1 MSGPVSQASPN
12 SITILKSLKL
22 DGRILLPADEGWAE
36 ASTTWNTMAD
46 RQPAAIIQA
55 GSANDV
61 ATGIEVAR
69 AHRIPIAIRGA
80 GRNLAGDAT
89 IADGL
94 VIDVGRMN
102 DVGVNPG
109 TRIVTVEGGAS
120 IGDLDR
126 GTMGHRTAVP
136 AGMATGTGVAG
147 LTLGGGIGRLVRP
160 YGLSLD
166 NLLDAYLVTATGE
179 QVHASH
185 QDNSEL
191 FWGLRGAGANFGIV
205 TRLEFQGVPLGPKVY
220 AGAAWFRAD
229 RWRDALRFYF
239 EWAPSVP
246 DELTTITSFITPLDD
261 PEAPHELQGQSVLSV
276 AWTWAG
282 RDMTVGEDAVRDLFG
297 TDPDHIIA
305 GATPWLDLQSALD
318 PYFPEGSRAYFK
330 SHFVDDFADEAI
342 DALVAHAA
350 KRRSPIAGI
359 DIHQLG
365 GAFGRVDEDAT
376 AFGNRDARYLLNI
389 RGVWTDTTQDAV
401 HIAWV
406 RDLWDTME
414 PHARG
419 GQFATLAGPEEAG
432 DARSQARMV
441 YPPATWDRLVSLK
454 DEWDPGNVFRPGR
467 NIPPSRL

>member
-1 MSGPVSQASPN
+1 MTGPDATTS
-12 SITILKSLKL
+12 LKSLKL
-22 DGRILLPADEGWAE
+22 DGRIVLPADDGWAE
-36 ASTTWNTMAD
+36 ASATWNTMAD
-46 RQPAAIIQA
+46 RQPAAILQA
-55 GSANDV
+55 GSADDV
-61 ATGIEVAR
+61 SMGVEVAR
-69 AHRIPIAIRGA
+69 THHIPFAVRGA

-109 TRIVTVEGGAS
+109 TRIVTVGGGAS

-126 GTMGHRTAVP
+126 GTMGHKTAVP
-136 AGMATGTGVAG
+136 VGMATGTGVAG

-179 QVHASH
+179 RVHASH

-220 AGAAWFRAD
+220 AGAAWFRPD

-246 DELTTITSFITPLDD
+246 DELTTVTSFITPLDD
-261 PEAPHELQGQSVLSV
+261 PEAPHELQGQPVLSV

-297 TDPDHIIA
+297 TDPDHVIA
-305 GATPWLDLQSALD
+305 GATNWLDLQSALD

-330 SHFVDDFADEAI
+330 SHFVDDFTDEAI
-342 DALVAHAA
+342 DALVEGATQ
-350 KRRSPIAGI
+350 RRSPIAGI

-365 GAFGRVDEDAT
+365 GAYGRVGEDAT

-389 RGVWTDTTQDAV
+389 RGVWTDTTEDAV
-401 HIAWV
+401 HIGWA
-406 RDLWDTME
+406 RELWDAMQ

-419 GQFATLAGPEEAG
+419 GQFATLAGPEETG
-432 DARSQARMV
+432 DARSQARMA

-454 DEWDPGNVFRPGR
+454 DEWDPENVFRPGR
-467 NIPPSRL
+467 NIPPSHP